1 VQFGLLGP
9 LEVIDG
15 SRRLAIGAGRRRAL
29 LALLLLHRNEVV
41 SADRLI
47 EELWDGQPPATASK
61 GLQVHISQLRR
72 DLVVGN
78 RVAGGGLLT
87 RANGYVLEVPAGRLD
102 IERFERAL
110 SDAQD
115 ANAEARHHDAAK
127 RASEALCLWRGPP
140 LMDFAY
146 ESFAQREI
154 ARLEELRLVVLEERF
169 EAELAI
175 GRHAKV
181 IADLEAAVHAQP
193 LRDRLRGQQMV
204 ALYRCGRRAEAL
216 EVYRDGHRRSIEELG
231 VEPSPQLRELQERIL
246 EESPDL
252 VSPPRGGLDPSV
264 VRRSSVALSVAGVI
278 FVAVALVVLG
288 DRDASPPPATRPV
301 LDIAANSVVGI
312 DKAGG
317 LARFALPLAGRP
329 TDIAAVGDRLYA
341 VSIDSSALTVVDGR
355 TRHLARTIPLGLRP
369 AAVAVDSRSV
379 WIADGRRGVLVRMD
393 RGYERVLARA
403 RWPRPPGREALGASR
418 SSSTAVALA
427 GSAAWVTDGSSLL
440 VRADRRGRVTR
451 LRSPHPLNGIAAG
464 AGAIWAISGRKAAVV
479 RIDPRRGRITDDIRV
494 VARPGSEAPA
504 PTAIAATS
512 SAVWVLNANTAT
524 VTRIDAR
531 TRGVTTTIPLSLEQS
546 PRDIA
551 AGAGAV
557 WIAGFD
563 GSLTR
568 IATADGTIA
577 ASDGTPRS
585 SFLGASLVGVAASA
599 TRVWVTVSALD
610 RQLPGGG

>member
-264 VRRSSVALSVAGVI
+264 VRRSSVALGVAGVI

-568 IATADGTIA
+568 IAAADGTIA